1 MKLPSPPRH
10 HIYRRTA
17 APLGGRVLVSGRAA
31 PVKNPMYCMYPNQV
45 SLRPNNRRWR
55 LQGELAPSGGRTDM
69 LQRSRQVLRRLAQLL
84 QALIE
89 VEPVYRLR

>member
-1 MKLPSPPRH
+1 MFIG
-10 HIYRRTA
+10 IYRRTA
-17 APLGGRVLVSGRAA
+17 ARSAVESLSPDAA
-31 PVKNPMYCMYPNQV
+31 ALVKNPMYCMYPNQV

-55 LQGELAPSGGRTDM
+55 LPGELAPSGGRTDM
-69 LQRSRQVLRRLAQLL
+69 LQRSRQVLRRLVQLL